1 MGEKINQYNT
11 SVYLVNT
18 GWTGGPYGVGKR
30 MELKYTR
37 AMISAALDGKLD
49 DVTWTKHEYFQL
61 NIPDS
66 CPGVPSE
73 VLNPENTWIDKK
85 AYKNQAEKLVRLFAE
100 NVKRFAGEMP
110 DEILNAGPRLE
121 E

>member
-1 MGEKINQYNT
+1 
-11 SVYLVNT
+11 
-18 GWTGGPYGVGKR
+18 

-73 VLNPENTWIDKK
+73 VLNPENTWMDKK

-100 NVKRFAGEMP
+100 M
-110 DEILNAGPRLE
+110 LNDLQAKCQKKF
-121 E
+121 